1 MTTLLTLTKAQL
13 DKINLES
20 PQSTVDLFAEQ
31 RSAALFS
38 VDGIRKIF
46 APQIP
51 GWTPLSYEQ
60 ARYGVNADQTAG
72 PGKGWH
78 SVFGAYQFQ
87 EANDTIRLYRGKDL
101 KPGET
106 PDPFDKGTLIDT
118 FVVPRD
124 HNNED
129 SVGNIPRS
137 AVQRT
142 TVNEWWC
149 TVERISGNPPE
160 SSDRLAILF
169 KTTFP
174 DSRAPSGNTDD
185 RVPLAAPGFPAV
197 IDQSMLAN
205 GFVDFIVPAW
215 SIMFTADTIILDING
230 TIYKFEITAAHIGK
244 DVTVP
249 VPSALLES
257 IGPAEPLLV
266 SYVITDLVNNN
277 SLASAVGAGVLDPDT
292 SYLEAPTVRLSL
304 KDTLKIDDL
313 DHQPMDVDITARRA
327 DVVAG
332 DQVELTMLDPA
343 SGLSKTYP
351 PIPYR
356 AGLNTVRVPYDDPSR
371 IAPTTAIVSY
381 ERIRTTSGSTIHTPS
396 YPYAFRLL
404 AHSYLAPAPLAVEAR
419 GAVLSSM
426 LEETLVYFGPDVRG
440 MKLGDKV
447 TLSCL
452 SRSSGGTPR
461 LQTYER
467 YVTEAME
474 IPGSGFMVP
483 FVWETK
489 HLSTFGDGNI
499 QLSCEVTG
507 DGHLETIKSKVRHLR
522 IAPATHQLE
531 VIEVVKATNDL
542 LDPDQIPFGTSAKC
556 LSGVHTQI
564 GATVRMEVWKNDIDP
579 DKTGE
584 LVHIDSLPITAANVG
599 KDVEFRLEQQLIKYL
614 LHNVIRIVWFIECFR
629 SQPLTAP
636 ELNLRIGNLVLVL
649 PPPKLLQAS
658 PGNVVNPEN
667 TQNIATVE
675 VAYPRMSTTHRVTL
689 SCIGRSGFGSP
700 VIASKPGIAGGT
712 MLFDIPKT
720 AFPANM
726 GTFLTFRYAVTQTG
740 IYDQSSSAAKYS
752 VINIDKPELKY
763 PHLTIAESVDNNTL
777 DLNAFSGD
785 AHWTLIAW
793 LFIAI
798 GTKMRV
804 ALSGTDSTG
813 NQRVI
818 TLFDGTVSANEV
830 KTGLSGTIS
839 RAELKKFKDGSQ
851 VSGLSIANFSDK
863 GGADTFFPM
872 FECTIK
878 TEMLLKPAITQLID
892 NQAPVTGSISNGG
905 TCDDQTP
912 ELVGTA
918 TAGSKVNLFDNG
930 NHIDQATADKAGIW
944 RKTISIALG
953 RHTLTAQTPDGLQQS
968 ANWIVTIASDLSIGG
983 DASLRMSEYLI
994 VQLRPPVNPPPGA
1007 IYWQQASGGT
1017 GSLTYS
1023 SSNPS
1028 VARIHDSYGRVAVTG
1043 DGTTTISVTDQAGRR
1058 ASYNL
1063 TVTGVRNVGLYGPVN
1078 WHAHAQG
1085 WRPSCLTVWQFQ
1097 TFWSTYASG
1106 GNVPGQLGWPGGIY
1120 WTSTNN
1126 DYVGG
1131 VAWAFNMSNG
1141 GGFEHSPGDL
1151 NLYTLQFQ

>member
-20 PQSTVDLFAEQ
+20 PQSAVDLFAEQ

-38 VDGIRKIF
+38 VDGILKIF

-72 PGKGWH
+72 PGNGWH
-78 SVFGAYQFQ
+78 AVFGAYQFQ
-87 EANDTIRLYRGKDL
+87 ETNDTIRLYRGKDL

-106 PDPFDKGTLIDT
+106 PDPLDPGTLIDT
-118 FVVPRD
+118 FVVPED

-129 SVGNIPRS
+129 SVGNIPRF

-149 TVERISGNPPE
+149 TVERISGNPSQ
-160 SSDRLAILF
+160 SSERLAILF

-174 DSRAPSGNTDD
+174 DSRDPSGNTGD

-230 TIYKFEITAAHIGK
+230 KVYEFEITAAHIDN

-249 VPSALLES
+249 VPSTLLKS
-257 IGPAEPLLV
+257 IGPADPLLV
-266 SYVITDLVNNN
+266 SYVITDLLKNT
-277 SLASAVGAGVLDPDT
+277 SLPSAIGAGVLAPDT
-292 SYLEAPTVRLSL
+292 SYLDAATVRLSID
-304 KDTLKIDDL
+304 DTLKIDDL

-332 DQVELTMLDPA
+332 DQVELKMLDPA
-343 SGLSKTYP
+343 SGFSKTYL

-356 AGLNTVRVPYDDPSR
+356 AGLNTVQVRYEDVSG
-371 IAPTTAIVSY
+371 IAPTTAVLEY
-381 ERIRTTSGSTIHTPS
+381 ARIRTTSGSIIRTPS

-404 AHSYLAPAPLAVEAR
+404 AHSYLAPAPFAVEAR
-419 GAVLSSM
+419 GAVLSST

-447 TLSCL
+447 ALSCL
-452 SRSSGGTPR
+452 STSAGGTPR

-483 FVWETK
+483 FVWETR

-507 DGHLETIKSKVRHLR
+507 DGHLVSIKSKVRHLR

-531 VIEVVKATNDL
+531 VIEVAKATNDL

-564 GATVRMEVWKNDIDP
+564 GDTVRMEVWRNDNDP

-584 LVHIDSLPITAANVG
+584 LVHVDSLPITAANVG
-599 KDVEFRLEQQLIKYL
+599 KDVEFRLEQQLIKDL
-614 LHNVIRIVWFIECFR
+614 LHNVIRIVWFIERFR

-636 ELNLRIGNLVLVL
+636 ELNLRIGSLMLVL
-649 PPPKLLQAS
+649 PAPKLLHAS

-667 TQNIATVE
+667 TQNIASVE
-675 VAYPRMSTTHRVTL
+675 VAYRGMSTTHKVTL
-689 SCIGRSGFGSP
+689 YCIGRSGFGSP
-700 VIASKPGIAGGT
+700 VISSKQGSAGGT
-712 MLFDIPKT
+712 LLFDIPRT
-720 AFPANM
+720 AFAANI
-726 GTFLTFRYAVTQTG
+726 GTFFTFHYVVTQTG
-740 IYDQSSSAAKYS
+740 IHDQSSSAAKYS
-752 VINIDKPELKY
+752 VIDIDKPELKY
-763 PHLTIAESVDNNTL
+763 PHLTIAESVDSKTL

-785 AHWTLIAW
+785 AHWTLTEW

-798 GTKMRV
+798 GTRMRV

-813 NQRVI
+813 KQHVI
-818 TLFDGTVSANEV
+818 KLFDGIVSANEV
-830 KTGLSGTIS
+830 KTGLSGTAS

-851 VSGLSIANFSDK
+851 VFGLSIANFSDT

-872 FECTIK
+872 FERTIK

-892 NQAPVTGSISNGG
+892 NQAPITGSIPNGG

-918 TAGSKVNLFDNG
+918 TASSVVNLFDNG
-930 NHIDQATADKAGIW
+930 NRIGQATADKAGIW
-944 RKTISIALG
+944 RATIPAALG
-953 RHTLTAQTPDGLQQS
+953 LHTLTAQTPDGLQQS
-968 ANWIVTIASDLSIGG
+968 AVWTVTIASDLSIGG

-994 VQLRPPVNPPPGA
+994 VRSRPPVNPPPGA

-1028 VARIHDSYGRVAVTG
+1028 VARIFDAYGRVAATG
-1043 DGTTTISVTDQAGRR
+1043 NGTTTISVTDQTGRR

-1078 WHAHAQG
+1078 WHGYAQG

-1097 TFWSTYASG
+1097 TFWSTYKSG
-1106 GNVPGQLGWPGGIY
+1106 GDVPGQLGWPGGIY

-1126 DYVGG
+1126 DYVYD
-1131 VAWAFNMSNG
+1131 VSYAFNMSNG
-1141 GGFEHSPGDL
+1141 SGFEHSPGDL